1 MNRTRPA
8 VHETIQYYALRAHMA
23 LEEIRAGH
31 LTQQWIIEIGCYVE
45 IAWLCAQQEFA
56 NPPKTLTRTR
66 ELLFELLQQAEGDR
80 LPEHVS
86 ACQWEA
92 LCQTVCCADGV
103 WSRVPSSTLLAMMH
117 QVVTAINRRHEE
129 VTA

>member
-1 MNRTRPA
+1 MLTVAAAR
-8 VHETIQYYALRAHMA
+8 
-23 LEEIRAGH
+23 LE
-31 LTQQWIIEIGCYVE
+31 
-45 IAWLCAQQEFA
+45 QEFA
-56 NPPKTLTRTR
+56 NPPKTLMRTR

-86 ACQWEA
+86 ASQWEA
-92 LCQTVCCADGV
+92 LCQAVCCADGV

-117 QVVTAINRRHEE
+117 QVATAINSSHEE

>member
-8 VHETIQYYALRAHMA
+8 VHETIQYYALRAHLA

-31 LTQQWIIEIGCYVE
+31 LTQQWMIEIGCYAE

-56 NPPKTLTRTR
+56 NPPKTLARTR
-66 ELLFELLQQAEGDR
+66 GLLFELLKLAEEGC
-80 LPEHVS
+80 LPERVS
-86 ACQWEA
+86 ASQWEA
-92 LCQTVCCADGV
+92 LCQAVCCADGV

-117 QVVTAINRRHEE
+117 QVATAINSSHDE
-129 VTA
+129 VAA